1 METIKNPLVAG
12 WYADPEARFYEG
24 KYWIY
29 VTRSATDYKKQTNL
43 DAFSSVDGIRW
54 TKHEGII
61 RMEDFPYV
69 TQAVWAP
76 TILRKDGKYYLIFA
90 SNDIHRNEEPG
101 GIEIA
106 EADRPEG
113 PFRSMLGRP
122 LIDRFIYGAQPIDA
136 HLFGDEDG
144 RIYLYYGGWGHCN
157 IAEMSPE
164 MNGFIRNKEG
174 NLFKEITPPGYVEG
188 PCMMKYDGTYF
199 LMWASGNWTDGTYCV
214 NYCSASSP
222 WGPFQKTETI
232 LEAQEGIADGPGH
245 NGYLEDNKNN
255 KLYIVYHRRYIG
267 DKEPGHR
274 VLCMDRMEIE
284 NGRILPIIMT

>member
-1 METIKNPLVAG
+1 MRHRPVGRKPVSYTHLDVYK
-12 WYADPEARFYEG
+12 RQG

-122 LIDRFIYGAQPIDA
+122 LIDRFIYGAQPLSLI
-136 HLFGDEDG
+136 H
-144 RIYLYYGGWGHCN
+144 I
-157 IAEMSPE
+157 
-164 MNGFIRNKEG
+164 
-174 NLFKEITPPGYVEG
+174 
-188 PCMMKYDGTYF
+188 
-199 LMWASGNWTDGTYCV
+199 
-214 NYCSASSP
+214 
-222 WGPFQKTETI
+222 
-232 LEAQEGIADGPGH
+232 
-245 NGYLEDNKNN
+245 
-255 KLYIVYHRRYIG
+255 
-267 DKEPGHR
+267 
-274 VLCMDRMEIE
+274 
-284 NGRILPIIMT
+284 